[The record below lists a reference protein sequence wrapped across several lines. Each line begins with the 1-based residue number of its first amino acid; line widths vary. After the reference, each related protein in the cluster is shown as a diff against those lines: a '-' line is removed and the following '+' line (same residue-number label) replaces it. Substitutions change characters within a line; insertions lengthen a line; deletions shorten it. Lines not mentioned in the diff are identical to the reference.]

1 MSTTIDTTSPSS
13 LHTAAPSDSERAW
26 VLWEWCLRRETG
38 RWLPQLMLLVPLV
51 LLETLALFELTTDWH
66 PNQGR
71 NILNGIYVLAA
82 LVIVGGGTIHA
93 AQAVCWEMSPEL
105 RELVRLTGAQPLPL
119 LFCRTLSRWLTVGVA
134 VLLLAPMVCFAR
146 CLGGATWEQ
155 LCAIGLALFMLATL
169 TAAFALVAGLS
180 ATDAQNPA
188 MTAAMGTFI
197 LLLLYHTI
205 FWLASPLVFIARGLT
220 TGDWSRPP
228 FEPWWQACFD
238 FGWQSTPIAVLI
250 SAARTPDLLSP
261 LSPSYWLHF
270 VAAFFAMRWAARVM
284 IHRFQSSVTR
294 QDSESVTAPTGT
306 RAAPARPRC
315 SELPLLWKD
324 AEILAG
330 GARGRRRW
338 NIAAVVIAIGI
349 VAINVANSDWH
360 SAVPLAVLTLC
371 ALPIIYAVRVD
382 ALIAAE
388 FRQQTWQSLML
399 LPIGRQS
406 LYWTKLRAIARQ
418 QRWMLLPAAVALA
431 FGCIEQPVA
440 LGMATV
446 IAPIAGLL
454 LCQVSAVYYF
464 TRHEWWRSP
473 IHAFLAVGLIMLC
486 LVIWFNFPP
495 WVSFFMTL
503 LLLAVSYI
511 PIQHYIGET
520 LQDWTEP

>member
-1 MSTTIDTTSPSS
+1 M
-13 LHTAAPSDSERAW
+13 
-26 VLWEWCLRRETG
+26 LWEWCLRRETG
-38 RWLPQLMLLVPLV
+38 RWLTQLMLLVPLV
-51 LLETLALFELTTDWH
+51 SLEMLTFFELSHGWY
-66 PNQGR
+66 PNQAR
-71 NILNGIYVLAA
+71 DILLGVYALAA
-82 LVIVGGGTIHA
+82 LLIVGGGAIHA

-105 RELVRLTGAQPLPL
+105 RELVRLTGAKPLTL
-119 LFCRTLSRWLTVGVA
+119 MLCRTLSRWLTIGLA
-134 VLLLAPMVCFAR
+134 LLLLTPMVCFAR
-146 CLGGATWEQ
+146 SLGGASFDQ
-155 LCAIGLALFMLATL
+155 LCAIGVALFMLATL

-188 MTAAMGTFI
+188 MTAAMWTCI

-205 FWLASPLVFIARGLT
+205 FWLASPLVLVARGLT
-220 TGDWSRPP
+220 TGNWSRPP
-228 FEPWWQACFD
+228 FGPWWQACFD

-250 SAARTPDLLSP
+250 RAASSPDQLSP

-270 VAAFFAMRWAARVM
+270 IVALFAVRWAALVM
-284 IHRFQSSVTR
+284 ITRFQSPATR
-294 QDSESVTAPTGT
+294 RDSESVTTPAGT
-306 RAAPARPRC
+306 RTAPVRPRC
-315 SELPLLWKD
+315 SDSPLVWKD

-330 GARGRRRW
+330 GARGRLRW
-338 NIAAVVIAIGI
+338 NIVAVVTAIGI
-349 VAINVANSDWH
+349 VAINVAKPDWH
-360 SAVPLAVLTLC
+360 SAVLLAAMTLC
-371 ALPIIYAVRVD
+371 ALPVIYAVRVD
-382 ALIAAE
+382 SLIAAE

-399 LPIGRQS
+399 LPIDRQS
-406 LYWTKLRAIARQ
+406 LYWAKLRAMARQ
-418 QRWMLLPAAVALA
+418 QRLMLLPVAIALA
-431 FGCIEQPVA
+431 FGCAEEPVH

-446 IAPIAGLL
+446 IAGIVGLL

-486 LVIWFNFPP
+486 LAIWFNFPP

>member
-1 MSTTIDTTSPSS
+1 M
-13 LHTAAPSDSERAW
+13 
-26 VLWEWCLRRETG
+26 LWEWCLRRETG

-51 LLETLALFELTTDWH
+51 LLEALASYEMSHGWYPGQARD
-66 PNQGR
+66 
-71 NILNGIYVLAA
+71 ILLEIYALAA
-82 LVIVGGGTIHA
+82 ILIVGGGAIHA
-93 AQAVCWEMSPEL
+93 ARAVCWEMSPEL
-105 RELVRLTGAQPLPL
+105 RELVRLTGAKPLTL
-119 LFCRTLSRWLTVGVA
+119 LLCRTLSRWLTIGLA
-134 VLLLAPMVCFAR
+134 LLLLTPMVCFAR
-146 CLGGATWEQ
+146 SLGGASFDQ

-169 TAAFALVAGLS
+169 TAAFALVAGLF

-197 LLLLYHTI
+197 LMLLYHTI

-250 SAARTPDLLSP
+250 RAARAPDLLSP

-270 VAAFFAMRWAARVM
+270 IVAFFALRWAALAM
-284 IHRFQSSVTR
+284 ITRFNSSAVR
-294 QDSESVTAPTGT
+294 QDSESVSAPKGS

-315 SELPLLWKD
+315 TGSPLVWKD

-330 GARGRRRW
+330 GARGRLRW
-338 NIAAVVIAIGI
+338 NIVAVVIAMGI
-349 VAINVANSDWH
+349 VAINVVKPDWH
-360 SAVPLAVLTLC
+360 SAVPLAAITLC
-371 ALPIIYAVRVD
+371 ALPVIYAVRVD

-399 LPIGRQS
+399 LPIDRQS
-406 LYWTKLRAIARQ
+406 LYWSKLRAIARQ
-418 QRWMLLPAAVALA
+418 QRWMLLPAAIALA
-431 FGCIEQPVA
+431 FGCTEQPVL

-446 IAPIAGLL
+446 IAVIAGLL
-454 LCQVSAVYYF
+454 LCQVSAVYYL

-486 LVIWFNFPP
+486 LAIWINFPP

-503 LLLAVSYI
+503 LLLVVSYI
-511 PIQHYIGET
+511 PIQHYISET
-520 LQDWTEP
+520 LRNWTEP